1 MRWRILAF
9 ILLGVNLALAFAL
22 LKSSRR
28 ENRSQQMDELASGSS
43 GSKTNIVLKR
53 QYFTWR
59 EIESDDYPTY
69 VANLR
74 DINCPEQTIRDIIIA
89 EVNGLYARRKALEVV
104 TADQQWWRAEPDSN
118 LVAVAEETS
127 RALDE
132 ERRALLSRLLGTNWE
147 SGDLIT
153 LPRPS
158 RPGIALDGP
167 ILGALPAETKQAL
180 EEINARSVSN
190 LRTYLETQQRDGKNG
205 DPAEL
210 ARIREQTR
218 SELQRVLNPAQLE
231 EYLLRYSE
239 NSAAL
244 RVELGELKYFNAT
257 PEEFRTIFRSTDV
270 LSQQIQLL
278 AGATDANSVA
288 QRKNLQDQREK
299 AIQLALGPERYEQYQ
314 LLHDP
319 RYRNAVASAEK
330 AGSPESAAT
339 FYQINLAT
347 SAEIERIRLDPNLTQ
362 EQKAIELKRVDLE
375 QTEARTLAAGQD
387 LPPAPP
393 EVKQAP
399 KKTYVVRPG
408 DSAAVVSM
416 IYGVPV
422 NALRAANPN
431 TDISRLR
438 PGDSLNI
445 PIANLPPPAPR

>member
-1 MRWRILAF
+1 MRWRILAL
-9 ILLGVNLALAFAL
+9 ILLGVNLALAIAL
-22 LKSSRR
+22 LQSSRHG
-28 ENRSQQMDELASGSS
+28 NRSQQTEELASASS
-43 GSKTNIVLKR
+43 GRTNIVLRR

-89 EVNGLYARRKALEVV
+89 DVNGLYARRKALEVV
-104 TADQQWWRAEPDSN
+104 TTDQQWWRAEPDSN
-118 LVAVAEETS
+118 VVAVAEEKS
-127 RALDE
+127 RVLDE
-132 ERRALLSRLLGTNWE
+132 ERRTLLSRLLGTNWE

-167 ILGALPAETKQAL
+167 ILGALPVETKQAL
-180 EEINARSVSN
+180 EEINIRSVNN
-190 LRTYLETQQRDGKNG
+190 LRSYLETQQREGKNG

-218 SELQRVLNPAQLE
+218 SELQRVLNPAQME

-239 NSAAL
+239 NAAAL
-244 RVELGELKYFNAT
+244 RMEIGELKYFNAS
-257 PEEFRTIFRSTDV
+257 PEEFRTIFRSTDL

-278 AGATDANSVA
+278 ASATDPSSVA

-314 LLHDP
+314 LLQDP
-319 RYRNAVASAEK
+319 LYRNAVASAEK
-330 AGSPESAAT
+330 AGTPESAGT
-339 FYQINLAT
+339 FYQINLETA
-347 SAEIERIRLDPNLTQ
+347 AQIESIRLDPNLTQ
-362 EQKAIELKRVDLE
+362 EQKAIELKRLDVE
-375 QTEARTLAAGQD
+375 QLEARTLAAGQE
-387 LPPAPP
+387 LPPTPP
-393 EVKQAP
+393 AMKQPP

-445 PIANLPPPAPR
+445 PTANLPPPPPR